1 MGGLTAAGLLARVAG
16 MKVLVL
22 EKHTER
28 GGLTHTFRR
37 DGASWDVGLHY
48 VGEMQDGSF
57 ERRLLD
63 FLSGGALGWNRM
75 PDDFER
81 FIYPDLDFAVPSDPE
96 RYQAQ
101 LVERFPEEAA
111 AIRRYFRDLRA
122 TARWYILGIQEQLMP
137 GPLAFLLRQ
146 YRRLGVARAT
156 QTVGHYLQR
165 HFRSPLLRA
174 LLASQWGDYG
184 VPPAQGAFALHAL
197 VTGSYLHGGW
207 FPEGGAG
214 RIARTFEPG
223 IEASGGSIKVGQE
236 AIEIVVDG
244 GRAIG
249 VKAIDR
255 RGVEAVAVSSRR
267 RSPSRGAGTG
277 I

>member
-1 MGGLTAAGLLARVAG
+1 MERNWDAIVIGSGIGGLTAAGLLARVAG

-22 EKHTER
+22 ETHTER

-96 RYQAQ
+96 RYQAR

-111 AIRRYFRDLRA
+111 AIRCYFRDLRA
-122 TARWYILGIQEQLMP
+122 TARWYVLGIQEQLMP
-137 GPLAFLLRQ
+137 GPVAFLLRQ

-156 QTVGHYLQR
+156 QTWATCNAISARRCSELC
-165 HFRSPLLRA
+165 SPRN
-174 LLASQWGDYG
+174 
-184 VPPAQGAFALHAL
+184 GATMAC
-197 VTGSYLHGGW
+197 
-207 FPEGGAG
+207 
-214 RIARTFEPG
+214 
-223 IEASGGSIKVGQE
+223 
-236 AIEIVVDG
+236 
-244 GRAIG
+244 
-249 VKAIDR
+249 
-255 RGVEAVAVSSRR
+255 RR
-267 RSPSRGAGTG
+267 RRAPSPCMPS
-277 I
+277 